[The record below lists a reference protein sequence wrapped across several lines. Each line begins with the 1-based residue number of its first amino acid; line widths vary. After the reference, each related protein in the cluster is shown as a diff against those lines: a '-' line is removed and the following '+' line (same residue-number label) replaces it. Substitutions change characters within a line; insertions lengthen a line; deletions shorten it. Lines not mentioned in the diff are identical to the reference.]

1 MGNNERSNA
10 QGEGDYEAARRY
22 RKEVKDFV
30 DKADIDKAAQ
40 EAAPKSPDEQREM
53 DQAERIGKAHSKT
66 GREGDRA
73 ASEGIPSGDDM
84 SLKPEQ
90 KSTKQ

>member
-1 MGNNERSNA
+1 MGNNEKPNI

-22 RKEVKDFV
+22 RQDVKEFV
-30 DKADIDKAAQ
+30 AEADIDKAAH

-53 DQAERIGKAHSKT
+53 TEAERVGKSHSKA
-66 GREGDRA
+66 GKER
-73 ASEGIPSGDDM
+73 DM

-90 KSTKQ
+90 KKQ